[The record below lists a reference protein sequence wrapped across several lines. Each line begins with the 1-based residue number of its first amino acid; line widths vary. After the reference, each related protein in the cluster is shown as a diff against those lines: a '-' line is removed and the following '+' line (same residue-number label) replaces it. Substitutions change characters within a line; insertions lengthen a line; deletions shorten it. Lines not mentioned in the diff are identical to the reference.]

1 MSESDANR
9 ALTNTARMHA
19 LCLCG
24 DTMSGCP
31 AHPRDPLEDTQRME
45 VHARRN
51 RQYEALVDHMTGPV
65 SREVRERRKPA
76 TVGERQ
82 AASTARDIFAD
93 RQQEL
98 IEAKLWPAY

>member
-9 ALTNTARMHA
+9 ALTNTARIRA

-31 AHPRDPLEDTQRME
+31 AHPRDPLEDTQRMD
-45 VHARRN
+45 VHDRR
-51 RQYEALVDHMTGPV
+51 RRLREAVEAP
-65 SREVRERRKPA
+65 RERRKPS